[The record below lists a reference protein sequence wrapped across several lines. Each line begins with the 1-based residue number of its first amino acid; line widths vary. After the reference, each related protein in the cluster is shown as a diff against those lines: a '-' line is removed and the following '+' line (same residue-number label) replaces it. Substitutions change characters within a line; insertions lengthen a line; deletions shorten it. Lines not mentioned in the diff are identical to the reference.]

1 MRQATGER
9 LTLLYTREEIAKQVA
24 KLAEEISDDYREK
37 DLVLVGILKGAFL
50 FLADLIRYLTVPA
63 MVDFIGLSSYG
74 FGREPSDEIILT
86 KDLQLTIEGRDVLVV
101 EDILDT
107 GLTTDL
113 AMKRLQTRRPAS
125 LKLCALIDKRE
136 RRKVPVTVDYV
147 GFTLDHGFVVGYGID
162 YAERYRHLPDL
173 YIVNLPGEAQA

>member
-1 MRQATGER
+1 MRQVTGER

-24 KLAEEISDDYREK
+24 KLAEEISHDYREK

-50 FLADLIRYLTVPA
+50 FLADLIRHLTIPA

-74 FGREPSDEIILT
+74 LDSESIGEVVLT
-86 KDLQLTIEGRDVLVV
+86 KDLQLPIEGRDVLVV
-101 EDILDT
+101 EDILDS

-125 LKLCALIDKRE
+125 LKLCALIDKRG
-136 RRKVPVTVDYV
+136 RRRVPVSVDYV
-147 GFTLDHGFVVGYGID
+147 GFTIDHGFVVGYGID

-173 YIVNLPGEAQA
+173 YLVNLPGEAQA